1 MNLEPFGDRL
11 RDERKRLGLDQRA
24 MAQAAGVSRNSQ
36 VAYEGGKTAPPVDYL
51 FAIEE
56 LGVDLNVLFGGH
68 GDAPVKTDF
77 IARRVA
83 EGVEAGEP
91 PIGSAVSSTVL
102 LPEIDIGYSM
112 GGGLV
117 IQDHAEAVAVPF
129 PKNWLRPL
137 IKGSFEQLFIA
148 RGEGDSM
155 QPTLLDGD
163 IVIIDTAQNAINSQD
178 RLWCITYGDLG
189 MIKRV
194 RTLPDGGIDIISD
207 NPAIRSFKAYDGEVQ
222 IIGRVVWI
230 GRKA

>member
-1 MNLEPFGDRL
+1 
-11 RDERKRLGLDQRA
+11 
-24 MAQAAGVSRNSQ
+24 MAQASGVSRNSQ
-36 VAYEGGKTAPPVDYL
+36 VAYEGGKTAPSVEYL

-56 LGVDLNVLFGGH
+56 LGVDLNALFGGH
-68 GDAPVKTDF
+68 PEPSPAVDF
-77 IARRVA
+77 LARRYI
-83 EGVEAGEP
+83 EGVNE
-91 PIGSAVSSTVL
+91 SDDMAVSPTVL

-129 PKNWLRPL
+129 PRNWLRPL
-137 IKGSFEQLFIA
+137 IKGSFEQLFVA

-178 RLWCITYGDLG
+178 RLWCMTYGDLG

-194 RTLPDGGIDIISD
+194 RTLPDGGIDVISD
-207 NPAIRSFKAYDGEVQ
+207 NPAVRSFKAYDGEVQ

>member
-1 MNLEPFGDRL
+1 
-11 RDERKRLGLDQRA
+11 

-56 LGVDLNVLFGGH
+56 LGVDLAILFGGG
-68 GDAPVKTDF
+68 GDAPTKVDF

-83 EGVEAGEP
+83 EGIDNGGTDAP
-91 PIGSAVSSTVL
+91 VSPTVL
-102 LPEIDIGYSM
+102 IPEIDIGYSM

-129 PKNWLRPL
+129 PRNWLRPL

-178 RLWCITYGDLG
+178 RLWCLTYGDLG
-189 MIKRV
+189 MIKRI
-194 RTLPDGGIDIISD
+194 RTLPDGGIDVISD
-207 NPAIRSFKAYDGEVQ
+207 NPAVRPFKAYDGEVQ
-222 IIGRVVWI
+222 VIGRVVWI